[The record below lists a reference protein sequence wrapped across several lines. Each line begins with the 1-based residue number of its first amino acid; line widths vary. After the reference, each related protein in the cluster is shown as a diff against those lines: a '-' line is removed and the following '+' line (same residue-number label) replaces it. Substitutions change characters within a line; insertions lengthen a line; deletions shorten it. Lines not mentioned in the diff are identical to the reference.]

1 MSRKI
6 LLGLALTSIGGC
18 GYSVGEV
25 SRNIILPEQRTI
37 TYRDPDQFS
46 PVQIPSNVAPRT
58 VADPRPET
66 KEWQL
71 SLDEAIRIALENAR
85 VIRVLAGT
93 AAVSTGTTIYDAA
106 ITNTSI
112 DQAQAVFDPTL
123 KWDNLLN
130 HTNTPVAVFDPF
142 DPQRS
147 IITGTSTDRYSSVF
161 GLSKTNVL
169 GGRWSA
175 DWSENPTRFNTPGP
189 FPLNPERSSAV
200 TLSYTQP
207 LLQGGGFSVNTAP
220 IVIARLNTEQSFFQY
235 KNNVQQLVRGTIEAY
250 WNLVQAR
257 VNVWARKIQEQQSK
271 EAFDR
276 ETARL
281 KTGFS
286 DLGTMSQTKVTY
298 NQFRSNR
305 IAAEADVLAREG
317 ALRNLLGLQPNDDRL
332 IVPTSAPSSQRL
344 PHHWDDLVRMAE
356 QRRPDL
362 VELKIIVEADEVR
375 LIQAE
380 NLALPQLNAVSLYR
394 WNGLQGEMPNGED
407 INSGSG
413 RFGDWSVGIN
423 FSVPLGLRQ
432 GRAQIRQQKLLIM
445 RDQANV
451 EQQLH
456 LAIHQL
462 ASTVRELDSAYEQY
476 LAFKET
482 REAADSNLKVQN
494 EKFRS
499 GQTIYLNVL
508 LALNDWGNAVSSEAQ
523 QLLNYNTALAA
534 LEQHTGTILETHGLV
549 FYEERFRAAGPL
561 LCKDR
566 DYPSALPPSGTPA
579 LYPGSKTASENSFRL
594 QNPSMN
600 NNAKPLED
608 LTKPNLFKLLP

>member
-6 LLGLALTSIGGC
+6 LLGLALTGISGC
-18 GYSVGEV
+18 GFTADEL

-37 TYRDPDQFS
+37 SYRQPDQLP
-46 PVQIPSNVAPRT
+46 PVPIPLSTPPRT
-58 VADPRPET
+58 VSNPRPET

-85 VIRVLAGT
+85 VIRFLAGT
-93 AAVSTGTTIYDAA
+93 SAASTGTTIYDAA
-106 ITNTSI
+106 ITNTTI
-112 DQAQAVFDPTL
+112 DQAQAVFDPIL
-123 KWDNLLN
+123 KWDNMLN
-130 HTNTPVAVFDPF
+130 HNNTPVGVFDPAN
-142 DPQRS
+142 PQRS
-147 IITGTSTDRYSSVF
+147 FITGTSTDSFSSDL
-161 GLSKTNVL
+161 GLSKTNEL
-169 GGRWSA
+169 GGTWA
-175 DWSENPTRFNTPGP
+175 IDWTANPRRFNTPGP
-189 FPLNPERSSAV
+189 FPLNPERPRAV
-200 TLSYTQP
+200 TVSYTQP

-276 ETARL
+276 ESARL

-286 DLGTMSQTKVTY
+286 DLGTLSQTRLTY

-317 ALRNLLGLQPNDDRL
+317 ALRNLLGLEPNDDL
-332 IVPTSAPSSQRL
+332 QIVPTSAPASQRL
-344 PHHWDDLVRMAE
+344 PHNWDELLRVAE
-356 QRRPDL
+356 QRRPDI
-362 VELKIIVEADEVR
+362 VELKIIVEADQIR

-380 NLALPQLNAVSLYR
+380 NLALPQLNAFSLYR

-407 INSGSG
+407 VTAGTGKFS
-413 RFGDWSVGIN
+413 DWSVGVN

-432 GRAQIRQQKLLIM
+432 GRAQIRQQQLLIL

-482 REAADSNLKVQN
+482 REAADANLRVQN
-494 EKFRS
+494 EKFKS

-508 LALNDWGNAVSSEAQ
+508 QALNAWGDAVSSEAQ
-523 QLLNYNTALAA
+523 QLLIYNTSLAA
-534 LEQHTGTILETHGLV
+534 LEQQTGTILETHGLV
-549 FYEERFRAAGPL
+549 FYEERFRSAGPL
-561 LCKDR
+561 LCRDQ
-566 DYPSALPPSGTPA
+566 DYPAALPPKGSPEQ
-579 LYPGSKTASENSFRL
+579 YPGTNSASENSFKL
-594 QNPSMN
+594 QNPIL
-600 NNAKPLED
+600 NNAKPLD
-608 LTKPNLFKLLP
+608 DVKKPSPLKLLP